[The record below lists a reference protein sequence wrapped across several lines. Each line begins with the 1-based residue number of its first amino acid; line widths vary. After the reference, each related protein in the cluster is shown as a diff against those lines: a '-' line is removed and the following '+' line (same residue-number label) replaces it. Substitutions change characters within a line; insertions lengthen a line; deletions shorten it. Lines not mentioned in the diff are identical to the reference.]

1 MPRSAVA
8 LARFALAHDTP
19 NTDAQLLSAFIASRA
34 ENPFAELVR
43 RHGSM
48 VLAVCR
54 RVLSDPHDAE
64 DAFQATFLVLARKA
78 GSVRGA
84 NVAGW
89 LYGVAVRTAR
99 GVRLARDRRE
109 RRADPDRKRDHT
121 SPAPAPGDALAVAEQ
136 AAIVDEELA
145 RLPELYRVAVVLCEL
160 RGLSRR
166 EAATELGVPE
176 GTVSSRLAA
185 AKRKLAS
192 RLAARGVAPSVAL
205 AVLTSGSM
213 TVSAELTR
221 ATTGA
226 VSGAAGGTAGAAAA
240 VVLKAMLFD
249 QLRAGAVVGAVC
261 LALACG
267 GLAMTGSADAPPA
280 RGNATAPAPH
290 PVDDSMARLIAQ
302 LGSESFAE
310 REAAEKALRA
320 HGTKAEP
327 ALTAGLRS
335 DDPEVR
341 ARCAVVLVG
350 VRKDALAALVKGFDP
365 KVEPQPA
372 HPIWK
377 RFQAITGNTSASREL
392 FARILKR
399 PEWVARLDA
408 AEANPAAAAR
418 QYRDAVTEIGTR
430 FQSNMAVFFRIP
442 VWPADTAEEAA
453 YLLFLGSYPGT
464 ETAPPANDTRALFS
478 TGEGRLHYA
487 KGMSLGLRGL
497 EIAPGPEKRY
507 DATAA
512 LPSGSDRVF
521 WKLLAAWLPRRA
533 DTSVLYNSF
542 DLAVVSRAADVLPA
556 ARLIAGDGKRSAGER
571 CGALR
576 AVAQFGAASDLPLF
590 AELYGD
596 DTPVVFPP
604 PPSRYS
610 PGPRSRRLIASDHAV
625 ALALLLCDQDPFEYG
640 FARAKG
646 LFQRENRRPVIA
658 GYGAE
663 DFGFNDDP
671 SRAAA
676 HAKARAF
683 LDEQKPKGPKKPPAP
698 VAAQLVE
705 QLGSES
711 FAEREAAEEKL
722 KELGAPAKAAVL
734 AGLKSDNPEI
744 ARRCAAV
751 LPVLRRADWQR
762 AAAAF
767 AANPDTFKHPVWTK
781 LKAVTGAGPDA
792 RAIFAELLAN
802 ERAFVGIVEAIENP
816 NAAER
821 LHRAAHA
828 RLAQDLK
835 GWYAADAKRN
845 AVTALTQWSP
855 ERGTYPA
862 MLLLGTFPGTEAV
875 PAHRVRLDA
884 PRDEHTAWHACWAG
898 LGAEQRPAP
907 GALGRPPA
915 ALQRLFVAWLGA
927 RENPD
932 AAVSGFSTLLMLD
945 CREGAALAHA
955 VAADAK
961 RTERAR
967 GWALLYLAQG
977 GTAADTAAAVAAFG
991 DAREFASSRERTLQ
1005 MRDIATAV
1013 ALKLNGEEPA
1023 DWGFSVRRGA
1033 AALKSAGPHQLGF
1046 TSNFVRDPLLKAA
1059 QAKVAE
1065 LTAPL
1070 RTAPAPRAKP

>member
-8 LARFALAHDTP
+8 LARLTLSQEVP
-19 NTDAQLLSAFIASRA
+19 NTDAQLLSAFISSRA
-34 ENPFAELVR
+34 DDPFAELVR
-43 RHGSM
+43 RHGPM

-78 GSVRGA
+78 GSVRGS

-99 GVRLARDRRE
+99 GVRLTRDRRE

-121 SPAPAPGDALAVAEQ
+121 SPAPAPDDTLAVAEQ

-205 AVLTSGSM
+205 AVLTSGAM
-213 TVSAELTR
+213 TVSAELVR
-221 ATTGA
+221 VTTVA
-226 VSGAAGGTAGAAAA
+226 VSGAAGGTVGAAAA

-249 QLRAGAVVGAVC
+249 QLRAGAVAGAVC

-267 GLAMTGSADAPPA
+267 GLAMTGSADAPA
-280 RGNATAPAPH
+280 ASGNATAPAPR
-290 PVDDSMARLIAQ
+290 PVDDPMAKLIA
-302 LGSESFAE
+302 
-310 REAAEKALRA
+310 
-320 HGTKAEP
+320 
-327 ALTAGLRS
+327 
-335 DDPEVR
+335 
-341 ARCAVVLVG
+341 
-350 VRKDALAALVKGFDP
+350 
-365 KVEPQPA
+365 
-372 HPIWK
+372 
-377 RFQAITGNTSASREL
+377 
-392 FARILKR
+392 
-399 PEWVARLDA
+399 
-408 AEANPAAAAR
+408 
-418 QYRDAVTEIGTR
+418 
-430 FQSNMAVFFRIP
+430 
-442 VWPADTAEEAA
+442 
-453 YLLFLGSYPGT
+453 
-464 ETAPPANDTRALFS
+464 
-478 TGEGRLHYA
+478 
-487 KGMSLGLRGL
+487 
-497 EIAPGPEKRY
+497 
-507 DATAA
+507 
-512 LPSGSDRVF
+512 
-521 WKLLAAWLPRRA
+521 
-533 DTSVLYNSF
+533 
-542 DLAVVSRAADVLPA
+542 
-556 ARLIAGDGKRSAGER
+556 
-571 CGALR
+571 
-576 AVAQFGAASDLPLF
+576 
-590 AELYGD
+590 
-596 DTPVVFPP
+596 
-604 PPSRYS
+604 
-610 PGPRSRRLIASDHAV
+610 
-625 ALALLLCDQDPFEYG
+625 
-640 FARAKG
+640 
-646 LFQRENRRPVIA
+646 
-658 GYGAE
+658 
-663 DFGFNDDP
+663 
-671 SRAAA
+671 
-676 HAKARAF
+676 
-683 LDEQKPKGPKKPPAP
+683 
-698 VAAQLVE
+698 

-722 KELGAPAKAAVL
+722 KELGAPAKSALLV
-734 AGLKSDNPEI
+734 GLKSDNPEI

-751 LPVLRRADWQR
+751 LPALRRADWQR
-762 AAAAF
+762 ATAAF
-767 AANPDTFKHPVWTK
+767 AANPDTFKHPVWTR
-781 LKAVTGAGPDA
+781 LKDITGDGPDA

-802 ERAFVGIVEAIENP
+802 ERSFVAIIEAIENA

-821 LHRAAHA
+821 LHRTAHA
-828 RLAQDLK
+828 RLARDLK
-835 GWYAADAKRN
+835 DWYAAESKRSP
-845 AVTALTQWSP
+845 VTALTQWSP

-875 PAHRVRLDA
+875 PAQRVRLDA

-898 LGAEQRPAP
+898 LGAEHRPTP

-945 CREGAALAHA
+945 CREGAALARA
-955 VAADAK
+955 VAADTK

-991 DAREFASSRERTLQ
+991 DTREFASSHERTLQ

-1033 AALKSAGPHQLGF
+1033 AALKSVGPHQLGF
-1046 TSNFVRDPLLKAA
+1046 ASNFVRDPLLKAA
-1059 QAKVAE
+1059 QAKVTE